1 MCTGTVEQL
10 TKFPLNVG
18 KEEIMHEG
26 FVGVAEHIV
35 QEPANRTD
43 ILQKGLQIYNYNRH
57 HWEPTLICPL

>member
-43 ILQKGLQIYNYNRH
+43 ILQKGLQIYSG
-57 HWEPTLICPL
+57 TPL